1 MTFYWLRFVYFF
13 YIYEAAEGEAAADQ
27 ATGEALVTSESSGD
41 GEEVKEPAQEGGE
54 GEAEGE
60 GEGPAVDPLAAE
72 MSEEVEEKNE
82 DITDS
87 SPSTS
92 EEADSQVVIA

>member
-1 MTFYWLRFVYFF
+1 M
-13 YIYEAAEGEAAADQ
+13 YEAVEGEAAAVQ
-27 ATGEALVTSESSGD
+27 STGEAVVASESSGD
-41 GEEVKEPAQEGGE
+41 GEEVKESVQEGGEAE

-60 GEGPAVDPLAAE
+60 GEGPAVDPMAAE

-87 SPSTS
+87 MPLTFK
-92 EEADSQVVIA
+92 EADSEVGIL